1 MKAKGIIGAYGLS
14 GNTGFTLP
22 SNIGEL
28 GDDWQNTNKFAGG
41 IPSEW
46 GALANLKELKMV
58 ACGLDGKLLSTRS
71 ERLHSLLIITFLSRM
86 LAQGARKA
94 RQFERVQRLQQQD

>member
-1 MKAKGIIGAYGLS
+1 M
-14 GNTGFTLP
+14 LP
-22 SNIGEL
+22 SSLEVFNL
-28 GDDWQNTNKFAGG
+28 GQNEFTGG

-46 GALANLKELKMV
+46 GALANLKELKMDF
-58 ACGLDGKLLSTRS
+58 CGLDGKLLSTRS
-71 ERLHSLLIITFLSRM
+71 ERLHSLQISFTFLSRM